1 MYGKI
6 SEEAEG
12 GSGTAGPGGRAS
24 PGRRGMPWAGA
35 SESGGHGSAAVGL
48 QAGNPQA
55 RLQNQL
61 CVGGWELGE
70 VDGEMRES
78 L

>member
-1 MYGKI
+1 
-6 SEEAEG
+6 
-12 GSGTAGPGGRAS
+12 
-24 PGRRGMPWAGA
+24 MPWAGA